1 MAKVKYYYDP
11 EKLAFHKILPKKRKQ
26 FGYFFLF
33 IFTAALF
40 GFLAFFI
47 LLNTSLL
54 ETPKQ
59 KRQAREI
66 AAFKTNYKL
75 LSKKMDL
82 LTEVLDELEVRDNYI
97 YRSYFNAAP
106 IPSEQRRSGLGGINR
121 YKEFEAF
128 NNEELL
134 VSTNERMDRL
144 SKQIAIQSLSL
155 DELVDL
161 AKEKEKL
168 LASIPAIQPV
178 KNEDLKSMASGY
190 GYRTDPFTKIRKF
203 HEGMDFSANVGAP
216 IYATGDGTITRAN
229 NQLSG
234 YGNLIEITHG
244 FGYKTRYGHLS
255 KYNAKQGQKVKRGD
269 IIGYVGNT
277 GRSTGAHL
285 HYEVYYQGKVV
296 NPLNYYYGSIS
307 AKEYELLAEQA
318 SHENQSLD

>member
-11 EKLAFHKILPKKRKQ
+11 EKLAFQKILPKKRKKL
-26 FGYFFLF
+26 GYILLFLF
-33 IFTAALF
+33 SSALF
-40 GFLAFFI
+40 GILAFFI
-47 LLNTSLL
+47 LMNTSWL
-54 ETPKQ
+54 ETPKH
-59 KRQAREI
+59 KKQAREI
-66 AAFKTNYKL
+66 QAFKTNYKL
-75 LSKKMDL
+75 LSRKMDL
-82 LTEVLDELEVRDNYI
+82 LTQVLDELEVRDNYI
-97 YRSYFNAAP
+97 YRSYFNTAP

-121 YKEFEAF
+121 YKDFENF

-134 VSTNERMDRL
+134 VTTNERMDRI
-144 SKQIAIQSLSL
+144 SKQIAIQSMSL
-155 DELVDL
+155 DEIVEL
-161 AKEKEKL
+161 AKGKEAL
-168 LASIPAIQPV
+168 LAAIPAIQPV
-178 KNEDLKSMASGY
+178 KNEDLKNMASGY

-203 HEGMDFSANVGAP
+203 HEGMDFSAKVGAP
-216 IYATGDGTITRAN
+216 IYATGDGTVTRAN

-234 YGNLIEITHG
+234 YGNLVEINHG
-244 FGYKTRYGHLS
+244 YGYKTRYAHLS
-255 KYNAKQGQKVKRGD
+255 KYNTKQGQKVKRGD